1 MLPLA
6 LLSCALGLRQRARA
20 LAVRGGALRGGFAY
34 GGQKKPVFYDMT
46 HSNNAARV
54 RLWLRL
60 VDPALSQQVE
70 STFITYD
77 DLRSEEY
84 GRLNPLR
91 KVPAL
96 VRGDGGTVFESDV
109 ILKYLEDLYGNNEAM
124 TPSTPEGRQV
134 MNLFIRIHDIYISSP
149 NCSAD
154 GFCHSQGAMYLSTAW
169 HGARRGMDI
178 ATREAK
184 IAEIF
189 KQLTWLEANKVDG
202 SCLCGDAL
210 TLADLTWMPTCV
222 FMEFLLPRVFGWADP
237 FGDASPFPRL
247 AAWYRGLL
255 ERPAFA
261 ETRSEIWNYWV
272 EMEKKGQFEPIVAEI
287 TAAPERKW
295 TYP

>member
-1 MLPLA
+1 
-6 LLSCALGLRQRARA
+6 
-20 LAVRGGALRGGFAY
+20 
-34 GGQKKPVFYDMT
+34 
-46 HSNNAARV
+46 
-54 RLWLRL
+54 
-60 VDPALSQQVE
+60 
-70 STFITYD
+70 
-77 DLRSEEY
+77 
-84 GRLNPLR
+84 
-91 KVPAL
+91 
-96 VRGDGGTVFESDV
+96 
-109 ILKYLEDLYGNNEAM
+109 M

-184 IAEIF
+184 IAEIY

-202 SCLCGDAL
+202 SFLCGEDM

-247 AAWYRGLL
+247 AAAATRGKGTSICAKAP
-255 ERPAFA
+255 RGVAGSVVPPRASGSA
-261 ETRSEIWNYWV
+261 GSTRSGSGAGSRLTSGRTPMVKDQE
-272 EMEKKGQFEPIVAEI
+272 
-287 TAAPERKW
+287 TAGEDRTPNELTVPHKPVLVWHA
-295 TYP
+295 

>member
-1 MLPLA
+1 M
-6 LLSCALGLRQRARA
+6 GLRQRARA
-20 LAVRGGALRGGFAY
+20 LAVRGGDLRGGFAY

-60 VDPALSQQVE
+60 VDPALSQQVD

-124 TPSTPEGRQV
+124 TPDTAEGRQV

-154 GFCHSQGAMYLSTAW
+154 GFCHSQGAILGGNQPVSQVTTRW
-169 HGARRGMDI
+169 RGAP
-178 ATREAK
+178 
-184 IAEIF
+184 EI
-189 KQLTWLEANKVDG
+189 
-202 SCLCGDAL
+202 
-210 TLADLTWMPTCV
+210 
-222 FMEFLLPRVFGWADP
+222 R
-237 FGDASPFPRL
+237 FPRRRHVPQYCM
-247 AAWYRGLL
+247 AW
-255 ERPAFA
+255 
-261 ETRSEIWNYWV
+261 
-272 EMEKKGQFEPIVAEI
+272 
-287 TAAPERKW
+287 
-295 TYP
+295 

>member
-1 MLPLA
+1 MGLQRMLPLA
-6 LLSCALGLRQRARA
+6 LLSCAMGLRQRARA
-20 LAVRGGALRGGFAY
+20 LAVRGGTLRGGFAY

-60 VDPALSQQVE
+60 VDPSLSKQVD

-84 GRLNPLR
+84 GKLNPLR

-124 TPSTPEGRQV
+124 TPDTAEGRQV

-154 GFCHSQGAMYLSTAW
+154 GFCHSQGAILGGNQPVSQVTTQW
-169 HGARRGMDI
+169 RR
-178 ATREAK
+178 
-184 IAEIF
+184 
-189 KQLTWLEANKVDG
+189 
-202 SCLCGDAL
+202 
-210 TLADLTWMPTCV
+210 
-222 FMEFLLPRVFGWADP
+222 
-237 FGDASPFPRL
+237 
-247 AAWYRGLL
+247 
-255 ERPAFA
+255 
-261 ETRSEIWNYWV
+261 
-272 EMEKKGQFEPIVAEI
+272 
-287 TAAPERKW
+287 APEIRFSRRRDVPQ
-295 TYP
+295 YGVAR

>member
-1 MLPLA
+1 MGLRRVLPLA
-6 LLSCALGLRQRARA
+6 LLSYAMGLRQRARA
-20 LAVRGGALRGGFAY
+20 LAVRGGTLRGGFAY

-60 VDPALSQQVE
+60 VDHSLSKQVD

-124 TPSTPEGRQV
+124 TPDTAEGRQV

-154 GFCHSQGAMYLSTAW
+154 GFCHSQGAILGGNQPVS
-169 HGARRGMDI
+169 
-178 ATREAK
+178 
-184 IAEIF
+184 
-189 KQLTWLEANKVDG
+189 
-202 SCLCGDAL
+202 
-210 TLADLTWMPTCV
+210 
-222 FMEFLLPRVFGWADP
+222 
-237 FGDASPFPRL
+237 
-247 AAWYRGLL
+247 
-255 ERPAFA
+255 
-261 ETRSEIWNYWV
+261 
-272 EMEKKGQFEPIVAEI
+272 
-287 TAAPERKW
+287 
-295 TYP
+295 

>member
-6 LLSCALGLRQRARA
+6 LLSCAMGLRARA
-20 LAVRGGALRGGFAY
+20 LAVRGGDKVPLRGGFAY

-60 VDPALSQQVE
+60 VDPALSQQVD

-189 KQLTWLEANKVDG
+189 KQLTWLEANKVEG
-202 SCLCGDAL
+202 PCPEHKTNFVPA
-210 TLADLTWMPTCV
+210 PV
-222 FMEFLLPRVFGWADP
+222 LP
-237 FGDASPFPRL
+237 
-247 AAWYRGLL
+247 
-255 ERPAFA
+255 
-261 ETRSEIWNYWV
+261 
-272 EMEKKGQFEPIVAEI
+272 
-287 TAAPERKW
+287 
-295 TYP
+295 